1 MVEEGPRGEANIL
14 KSGQPGKRAKML
26 ENNPRRR
33 VVITG
38 YGMITPLGK
47 NAEETFERATK
58 AQSGIDYIT
67 AFDVSGLPCQIG
79 GQVKAEWFDDADDGR
94 NRRLDNF
101 SSRALKLMRI
111 ATSDAV
117 RQAKLDEISDRGR
130 IGVSL
135 GSHGD
140 NAPVE
145 DAVLLHRFLDGNGHW
160 DIEGLMNEGRY
171 SFLSFYRRKPDIA
184 TSILSN
190 LFNCRGSN
198 LSIVSACSAGAQAIG
213 EAYRI
218 IQAGTCD
225 AMIAG
230 GCEATLNF
238 LGFIGFV
245 LIKALAERYPSPQKA
260 SRPFDR
266 KRNGFVMSEGAGAVV
281 LEELEHARARGAIIH
296 GELMGYGDSADA
308 YRITDTHPK
317 GEGAILAMRAALE
330 DGSLRPEQVDYI
342 NAHGTS
348 TPQNDLVETKAIK
361 EVFGQ
366 RAQDIPVS
374 SNKSM
379 IGHTIAAAGA
389 IELILTLM
397 GISHSIML
405 PTINY
410 EFPDPKCRLDFIPN
424 ESRRKSHRIA
434 ISNSFGF
441 GGQNACLCVGKLDE
455 S

>member
-1 MVEEGPRGEANIL
+1 MHEE
-14 KSGQPGKRAKML
+14 
-26 ENNPRRR
+26 NPRRR

-47 NAEETFERATK
+47 NAEETFARATEG
-58 AQSGIDYIT
+58 QSGIDYIT
-67 AFDVSGLPCQIG
+67 AFEVGGLPCQIG
-79 GQVKAEWFDDADDGR
+79 GQVNAEWVEDADDGR

-111 ATSDAV
+111 ATNDAV
-117 RQAKLDEISDRGR
+117 QLAKLDEISDRGR

-140 NAPVE
+140 NAPIE
-145 DAVLLHRFLDGNGHW
+145 DAVLLHRFFDGTDNW
-160 DIEGLMNEGRY
+160 DIEGLMSEGRY
-171 SFLSFYRRKPDIA
+171 SFLSFYRRKADIA

-190 LFNCRGSN
+190 LFNCQGSN
-198 LSIVSACSAGAQAIG
+198 LSIASACSAGAQAIG

-218 IQAGTCD
+218 IQTGRCD

-245 LIKALAERYPSPQKA
+245 LIKALAEKYPSPQEA

-266 KRNGFVMSEGAGAVV
+266 KRNGFVMSEGAGVVV
-281 LEELEHARARGAIIH
+281 LEEMEHARARGAIIH
-296 GELMGYGDSADA
+296 GELLGYGDSADA

-330 DGSLRPEQVDYI
+330 DAALKPEHVDYI

-361 EVFGQ
+361 EVFAQ

-379 IGHTIAAAGA
+379 LGHTIAAAGA
-389 IELILTLM
+389 IELVLTLM
-397 GISHSIML
+397 GMNHSIML

-410 EFPDPKCRLDFIPN
+410 QFPDPKCRLDFVPN
-424 ESRRKSHRIA
+424 ESRQKNHRIA